1 MAEALATCPHCLLQ
15 QKLPATRRGCL
26 LRCARCATRLR
37 DASELHAA
45 RQRVRAFSLAA
56 LLLFP
61 AAVLLPVMRLERLGY
76 SHEAGI
82 LRGGLDL
89 LFGGELLLGL
99 LVLICSVALPL
110 AKLTGLLV
118 ISSPNW
124 LSHRH
129 AAFVHR
135 LVEITG
141 RFGMLDVLL
150 VALLAA
156 LVKLGDLVEITAGPG
171 VLAFA
176 ACTAFSL
183 LAAASFD
190 PRSIWTTELRS

>member
-1 MAEALATCPHCLLQ
+1 M
-15 QKLPATRRGCL
+15 
-26 LRCARCATRLR
+26 LRCARCDARLR
-37 DASELHAA
+37 NASELHGA
-45 RQRVRAFSLAA
+45 RLRVRAFSIAA
-56 LLLFP
+56 LILFP
-61 AAVLLPVMRLERLGY
+61 VAVLLPVMRLERLGY

-82 LRGGLDL
+82 LQGGLDL

-110 AKLTGLLV
+110 AKLTGLVV
-118 ISSPNW
+118 ISSPRW

-176 ACTAFSL
+176 LCTGLSL

-190 PRSIWTTELRS
+190 PRSIWTSEVGS